1 MYIEKLDKIITLS
14 DVEKCIKILEN
25 DIVYF
30 GGSLIE
36 GKMNKN
42 SNGMGNIY
50 SDLDM
55 FIIRDEEKFSE
66 TKSTY
71 KDKFKKTT
79 FIRVNGISIDVEIF
93 NYKYIK
99 ILIDELNTVKLD
111 LNTRIDNVL
120 DINLTLQEIN
130 TFLCRLKYSIN
141 IKNENKSYDLLK
153 SIDFDK
159 FLKIYKESLY
169 NSWDNK
175 LDDTLGNL
183 KEKQYNVALH
193 CCRIMFIEFSKYYL
207 AEYSE
212 FIDRDKWIF
221 LKAITTANICKDK
234 EFELK
239 YNELFCSDVRDDE
252 DKEKAIKSSLG
263 FMKKKMDEFTLS
275 DLI

>member
-14 DVEKCIKILEN
+14 DVEKHIELLEN

-36 GKMNKN
+36 GKLNKN
-42 SNGMGNIY
+42 SIGMGNIY

-55 FIIRDEEKFSE
+55 FVIRDEEKFSE
-66 TKSTY
+66 TESTY
-71 KDKFKKTT
+71 KNKFKKTT
-79 FIRVNGISIDVEIF
+79 FIRVNGMSIDVEIF
-93 NYKYIK
+93 NYEYIRK
-99 ILIDELNTVKLD
+99 LIDELNSVKLD
-111 LNTRIDNVL
+111 LNIRMDNVL
-120 DINLTLQEIN
+120 NIDLTLQEIN

-141 IKNENKSYDLLK
+141 IKNKNKYDDLLK
-153 SIDFDK
+153 TIDFNN

-193 CCRIMFIEFSKYYL
+193 CCRIMFIEFSKHYL
-207 AEYSE
+207 AEHSE
-212 FIDRDKWIF
+212 LIDRDKWIF
-221 LKAITTANICKDK
+221 LKAINTANTLKDK

-239 YNELFCSDVRDDE
+239 YNELFCSDVSDDE
-252 DKEKAIKSSLG
+252 DKEKIIKRSLN